1 MPNSIT
7 AKPRNLI
14 GGHMIGLICGSLF
27 ALIPH
32 ASFIVFNIVYA
43 LAVGSTFFLMVTTD
57 TEHPPA
63 AGTALGIAL
72 AGFSF
77 DLALA
82 LITSVA
88 ILASIHYFF
97 KPYLK
102 DLV

>member
-1 MPNSIT
+1 
-7 AKPRNLI
+7 
-14 GGHMIGLICGSLF
+14 MIGLICGSLF